1 MSSLLL
7 IKKYVVSLTTSILQA
22 PKIESHPNQNFNYK
36 VASTDKCFFTHI
48 LFMTSITPCE
58 T

>member
-1 MSSLLL
+1 MSSLLS

-22 PKIESHPNQNFNYK
+22 PKIEPHSNRDISYK
-36 VASTDKCFFTHI
+36 VTSTDKCFFTHV